1 MNVLPTAWLEEETVL
16 RAKDGDR
23 EAALSI
29 LHDVAG
35 YLECGQPLPPAYASY
50 IAEAFYGIVQR
61 NESADEVLHV
71 EKPKHRP
78 PMLWESNPLLT
89 LIPRI
94 MNTEER
100 GIAIAEAVAWE
111 RRRTDNR
118 RAAIETVADKVHL
131 SPKAVEAVYDRHRD
145 FAEAAIRLVLRQVT

>member
-1 MNVLPTAWLEEETVL
+1 MTVLPTGRLEEVTVL
-16 RAKDGDR
+16 RAKEGDR

-35 YLECGQPLPPAYASY
+35 YLECGQPPPPAFASY

-71 EKPKHRP
+71 KKPKHRP
-78 PMLWESNPLLT
+78 PKLWESNPLLT

-100 GIAIAEAVAWE
+100 GMAIAEAVEWE
-111 RRRTDNR
+111 RRRTGNR
-118 RAAIETVADKVHL
+118 RAAIETIAGKVHL
-131 SPKAVEAVYDRHRD
+131 SLKAVEADYDKHRD
-145 FAEAAIRLVLRQVT
+145 FAEAIIRVVLREDT